1 MAFLDEV
8 DSLKARLGV
17 SAPKPVVLI
26 GLAFAAVVV
35 LVLGAFTLWGSFTN
49 PGVVIDQDEQAQT
62 EDASGEGEA
71 PSAGKVCVHVV
82 GSVQSPGM
90 YELAGGARVSD
101 AVNAAGGFTDDA
113 NQQSVN
119 LARELS
125 DGEQIV
131 VASTQEVA
139 TAQTGSATQSG
150 SAGTAAS
157 SGLVNINT
165 ASAEELTTLD
175 GVGEATAS
183 KIIAYREA
191 NGSFSSIE
199 EIKEVSGIGDKKFE
213 AMKDHITV

>member
-8 DSLKARLGV
+8 DSLKARVGLG
-17 SAPKPVVLI
+17 APKPAVLI
-26 GLAFAAVVV
+26 GLALAAVVV
-35 LVLGAFTLWGSFTN
+35 IVLGGFTLWGSFTN
-49 PGVVIDQDEQAQT
+49 PGVVVQQDSQAGQSDDPD
-62 EDASGEGEA
+62 DAES
-71 PSAGKVCVHVV
+71 SDSGKVYVHVV
-82 GSVQSPGM
+82 GCVANPGM
-90 YELAGGARVSD
+90 YELSGGARVSD
-101 AVNAAGGFTDDA
+101 AVEAAGGFSEDA

-119 LARELS
+119 LAREVS
-125 DGEQIV
+125 DGEQVV
-131 VASTQEVA
+131 VASTQEAAVSQSGA
-139 TAQTGSATQSG
+139 AGQTSATGSA
-150 SAGTAAS
+150 AV

>member
-8 DSLKARLGV
+8 DSLKARVGL
-17 SAPKPVVLI
+17 SASKPVVLI
-26 GLAFAAVVV
+26 GLVVAVVV
-35 LVLGAFTLWGSFTN
+35 VVVLGAFTLWGSFTN
-49 PGVVIDQDEQAQT
+49 PGVVIDQEGASLT
-62 EDASGEGEA
+62 EEASDAAESSYVE
-71 PSAGKVCVHVV
+71 KVCVHVV
-82 GSVQSPGM
+82 GSVQKPGM
-90 YELAGGARVSD
+90 YELSGGARVSD
-101 AVNAAGGFTDDA
+101 AVEAAGGFTDDA

-119 LARELS
+119 LARELT

-131 VASTQEVA
+131 VGSTQEA
-139 TAQTGSATQSG
+139 AAAQAGSSEQTGS
-150 SAGTAAS
+150 SAAAS
-157 SGLVNINT
+157 GDGRVNINT

-175 GVGEATAS
+175 GVGDATAS